1 MNIFCSHKNHTITL
15 RSQIVL
21 LLQLPSPHCW
31 ANIDWARA
39 RKLIP
44 RLHSSSNSTTRC
56 HILRPSRFSLQ
67 TREVAIKWSAAP
79 DMTPQTVLYRR
90 PVAQFSNFQPK
101 IVSSWLILALFQANF
116 LISGRSRL
124 CPYQL
129 VNSNQVRQGE

>member
-21 LLQLPSPHCW
+21 LLQHSSPHCW

-44 RLHSSSNSTTRC
+44 RSHSSSNSTTRC

-67 TREVAIKWSAAP
+67 TTSASSA
-79 DMTPQTVLYRR
+79 DNVL
-90 PVAQFSNFQPK
+90 
-101 IVSSWLILALFQANF
+101 
-116 LISGRSRL
+116 SRL
-124 CPYQL
+124 FSPDLLPRFYIEEVTLSTQFISQAWCTVTPL
-129 VNSNQVRQGE
+129 LLGKIKKLSGS

>member
-44 RLHSSSNSTTRC
+44 RSHSSSNSTTRC

-67 TREVAIKWSAAP
+67 TSSASPTDNVLSRLFCPGLLPRLCAAVV
-79 DMTPQTVLYRR
+79 TLSTQLFSQAWCTVT
-90 PVAQFSNFQPK
+90 
-101 IVSSWLILALFQANF
+101 LILLGKIKK
-116 LISGRSRL
+116 LSS
-124 CPYQL
+124 
-129 VNSNQVRQGE
+129 S

>member
-44 RLHSSSNSTTRC
+44 RSHSSSNSTTRC
-56 HILRPSRFSLQ
+56 HILRPSRFGLQ
-67 TREVAIKWSAAP
+67 TSSASP
-79 DMTPQTVLYRR
+79 TDNVL
-90 PVAQFSNFQPK
+90 
-101 IVSSWLILALFQANF
+101 
-116 LISGRSRL
+116 SRL
-124 CPYQL
+124 FSPDQL
-129 VNSNQVRQGE
+129 PRFYIEEVTLSTQFISQAWYTVTLLLLGKIKKLSGS